1 MKQACSTEGWT
12 GGGEGSDVHGERQCT
27 APEKAMASQAGW
39 GAALL
44 AGGKSCTAW
53 GTVPTQSGVQHRLSS
68 SSLALPGCC
77 SGTGRLRMGRN
88 RTIAMVCLGTLQR
101 PLIFSWTSDLPADAA
116 YPLPPEQKGSL
127 TISYSLE
134 QAQRSLFQFFPSH
147 LSYSIILI
155 SD

>member
-1 MKQACSTEGWT
+1 MEGKALMSTVS
-12 GGGEGSDVHGERQCT
+12 GSAQLQRRPT
-27 APEKAMASQAGW
+27 AAMASQAGW
-39 GAALL
+39 EAALL
-44 AGGKSCTAW
+44 ASGKSCTAW
-53 GTVPTQSGVQHRLSS
+53 GTVPTQSGVQHRLSCS
-68 SSLALPGCC
+68 SVALPGCC
-77 SGTGRLRMGRN
+77 SGTGRLRMGGN
-88 RTIAMVCLGTLQR
+88 RTIAMVCLGTLQQ
-101 PLIFSWTSDLPADAA
+101 PLITSWTSGLPADAA